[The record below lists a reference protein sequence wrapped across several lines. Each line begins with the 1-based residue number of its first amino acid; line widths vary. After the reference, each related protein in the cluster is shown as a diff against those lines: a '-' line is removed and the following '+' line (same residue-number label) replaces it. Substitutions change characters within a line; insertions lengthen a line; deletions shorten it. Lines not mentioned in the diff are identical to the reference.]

1 MTFKTRKEHGVVGA
15 MYNNYVVKN
24 GKIENVGAY
33 PEKNIPKRG
42 TDKKI
47 VYKKIEIRHISVY
60 KKIVIVLTL
69 KIRYISVYKLC
80 SEFT

>member
-1 MTFKTRKEHGVVGA
+1 

-42 TDKKI
+42 TDRQANDPKSRAVNIPRRAAHVTNSAHFNALRKH
-47 VYKKIEIRHISVY
+47 YTYTGQK
-60 KKIVIVLTL
+60 
-69 KIRYISVYKLC
+69 
-80 SEFT
+80 